1 MALGRYISM
10 FFLTVFTG
18 LLLMFLIPLV
28 FGNLVEGDVVLCI
41 LFIIFGSFII
51 TQIFYIIE
59 LMKKGR
65 K

>member
-1 MALGRYISM
+1 MGRYISM

-18 LLLMFLIPLV
+18 ILLMFLILLV
-28 FGNLVEGDVVLCI
+28 LGDLVGEVDIALCI

-51 TQIFYIIE
+51 TQLFYIIE

>member
-1 MALGRYISM
+1 MGRYISM